1 VTEEGGWEM
10 VTPNSRHG
18 SAPHS
23 LLTCMPKLRD
33 SAERNPSPGSL
44 LSPPSH
50 QRRGLKSIRVD
61 SPLPWGE
68 GGPQPAL
75 SSAGAGRVRGDFR
88 KIQTP
93 VPFSRFIKAG
103 KSDSTVG
110 LRMPIQ
116 LRNAGS
122 NAANPRRVCRRH
134 EACRD
139 DTRLNPIK
147 AARDALA

>member
-1 VTEEGGWEM
+1 
-10 VTPNSRHG
+10 
-18 SAPHS
+18 
-23 LLTCMPKLRD
+23 
-33 SAERNPSPGSL
+33 
-44 LSPPSH
+44 
-50 QRRGLKSIRVD
+50 
-61 SPLPWGE
+61 
-68 GGPQPAL
+68 
-75 SSAGAGRVRGDFR
+75 VRGDFR

-93 VPFSRFIKAG
+93 VPFPGFIKVG

-147 AARDALA
+147 AARDALAYARCFLRVFSGSQLFGRQAKFFGTQAIAF